1 MLLRSTSSGPW
12 LAGSRRHCLRVRL
25 HRRHRGAR
33 RRAIARQARDAA
45 APDIDTGL
53 PAAERI
59 TFEEAIKRALARNPT
74 IAVALTEIAR
84 ADALVQQAHAGWY
97 PTIVGNGSYT
107 RLDHD
112 RPRVNP
118 VDDKNEWY
126 GNVTLTV
133 PLVAAQGWTATSQAK
148 DARRV
153 AELSATD
160 TRRLVAQATGD
171 AFLAVIAQ
179 RLQIRSNDTAIAN
192 ARDHATYAH
201 TRLVGGIGRSID
213 DVRAQQDLAT
223 VLVQRQTVLTG
234 LARAKEAL
242 GVLVGGAEPID
253 AVETLDLGAMPSLP
267 DALDDAVSRRS
278 DIASQHARVTAAER
292 ARKNIWAYYAPYLAA
307 VGQPF
312 VQSGQ
317 ELLPKFPTI
326 GWQAELL
333 LTLPLYD
340 GGARGGLEEQRD
352 ADLAEAR
359 TDLDATF
366 RQSRSEVRLAFESM
380 LRADQALASAR
391 DAASLAKHAYELAVV
406 AYKAGATTNIEVLDA
421 ARQAR
426 DADSAAAASSD
437 IARRARLDLL
447 VASGRF
453 P

>member
-1 MLLRSTSSGPW
+1 MLHRWASSSRWLAIALSLVTSS
-12 LAGSRRHCLRVRL
+12 LAAAADQPATL
-25 HRRHRGAR
+25 A
-33 RRAIARQARDAA
+33 QAA
-45 APDIDTGL
+45 APDIDTGM

-74 IAVALTEIAR
+74 MAVALAEITR
-84 ADALVQQAHAGWY
+84 ADALVQEARAGWY
-97 PTIVGNGSYT
+97 PTLVGNGSYT

-112 RPRVNP
+112 RPRTGTP
-118 VDDKNEWY
+118 VDDANEWY

-133 PLVAAQGWTATSQAK
+133 PLIAAQGWTATSQAK
-148 DARRV
+148 DERRV
-153 AELSATD
+153 AELGAVD
-160 TRRLVAQATGD
+160 TRRLIAQATGN

-242 GVLVGGAEPID
+242 GVLVGGTEPID
-253 AVETLDLGAMPSLP
+253 AVETLDFGAMPSLT

-278 DIASQHARVTAAER
+278 DLATQRARVTAADN
-292 ARKNIWAYYAPYLAA
+292 ARKNLWAYYAPYLSA

-312 VQSGQ
+312 VQEGQ

-340 GGARGGLEEQRD
+340 GGARGGLREQRD

-359 TDLDATF
+359 TNLDATF
-366 RQSRSEVRLAFESM
+366 RQTRSEVRVAFESM

-391 DAASLAKHAYELAVV
+391 DAASLAKRAYELAVV

-447 VASGRF
+447 VSSGRF